1 MSLEKP
7 DPTLWQEDSLP
18 WIEKVV
24 AEALA
29 KARVREESLPELG
42 LAPDGLVRQLE
53 ALTKRLHDFAA
64 FAVAPKPAISQID
77 EQFREGEDEM
87 RQFLG
92 NVEYLREKMADQAE
106 RIK

>member
-1 MSLEKP
+1 MTLDKP
-7 DPTLWQEDSLP
+7 DPTVWQKDSLP

-29 KARVREESLPELG
+29 KAKAREEGLPNLG
-42 LAPDGLVRQLE
+42 PPPDGLVRQLE
-53 ALTKRLHDFAA
+53 AVTRRLHDFAVSA
-64 FAVAPKPAISQID
+64 DAARPAISQVD
-77 EQFREGEDEM
+77 EQFRDGEDEL

-92 NVEYLREKMADQAE
+92 NVVYLREKLADLAE